1 MAIKLEKVVEKF
13 YQGLEEGKFLGRK
26 CPACGAVRH
35 WERKPKIPNPTS

>member
-26 CPACGAVRH
+26 CPVLRRGRISSGLCLQYM
-35 WERKPKIPNPTS
+35 W